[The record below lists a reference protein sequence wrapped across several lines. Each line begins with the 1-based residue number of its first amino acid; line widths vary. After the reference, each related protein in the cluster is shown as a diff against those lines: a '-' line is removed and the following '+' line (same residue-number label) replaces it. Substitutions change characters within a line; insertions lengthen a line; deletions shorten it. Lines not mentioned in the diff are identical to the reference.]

1 MNKYKIGKYIVKAD
15 SICDAV
21 TIVKTIKNSITD
33 QRVFGFGNFPYEY
46 WLKNNDGEWF
56 LAAFSK
62 KKYERF
68 EVEALR
74 KKFTLKNGKLP
85 DYQEKIVDSIK
96 DGKYVS
102 ELKPGD
108 VITKKDGSKWD
119 VVLVRHTPFGIQVR
133 MNSKTSPV
141 KTEEI
146 TYRPTDMLAYDSV
159 KDSTGSDIVSEV
171 KRAYPGVEVSQIA
184 ENRSI
189 RGENYRKTELRFN
202 FKKIPDKFES
212 ANRMFSYIER
222 KYSDD
227 VQVFQK
233 SDKTY
238 VVIIFENLKKDSFQ
252 KDSRRINYD
261 DDIIEVTL
269 NGKVVFRGYAEDW
282 LDNNFDSNFKWTG
295 SQYEASNAKG
305 KWVVRVIDSF
315 QKDSLTV
322 RDVIQSLI
330 NEETSAI
337 SSYNVA
343 LETLKDHIP
352 DEAYEAIKAI
362 RDDEQ
367 RHVENLYAVLN
378 GNVTAKNLEN

>member
-1 MNKYKIGKYIVKAD
+1 MKKYKIDNYIVKAD
-15 SICDAV
+15 SIRDAV
-21 TIVKTIKNSITD
+21 TIVKTINNSVKD
-33 QRVFGFGNFPYEY
+33 KRVFGFGNFPYEY
-46 WLKNNDGEWF
+46 WLKNNDGGWF

-62 KKYERF
+62 KKYDRSEI
-68 EVEALR
+68 EALR
-74 KKFTLKNGKLP
+74 KKYMLKNGKLP
-85 DYQEKIVDSIK
+85 DYQEKIVDSVKDAELHSIK
-96 DGKYVS
+96 FEGARIEYAESNHNTSGVDTWTTPDKINKWLERENLSAYEKYKKRGGGYDKIHIDFKYLIDGKHYAFHALRVDIGESSKFHKIENGDIDYVTQVIEKHFKHS
-102 ELKPGD
+102 DTLPQGLKR
-108 VITKKDGSKWD
+108 
-119 VVLVRHTPFGIQVR
+119 L
-133 MNSKTSPV
+133 
-141 KTEEI
+141 
-146 TYRPTDMLAYDSV
+146 DSV
-159 KDSTGSDIVSEV
+159 
-171 KRAYPGVEVSQIA
+171 
-184 ENRSI
+184 
-189 RGENYRKTELRFN
+189 
-202 FKKIPDKFES
+202 
-212 ANRMFSYIER
+212 
-222 KYSDD
+222 
-227 VQVFQK
+227 
-233 SDKTY
+233 
-238 VVIIFENLKKDSFQ
+238 

-352 DEAYEAIKAI
+352 AEAYEAIKAI

-378 GNVTAKNLEN
+378 GNVTPKNLEN

>member
-15 SICDAV
+15 SIHDAV
-21 TIVKTIKNSITD
+21 TIVKTIKNSLKDAETPLIKFDGARIEYAESNHNTNGVNTWTTPDKINKWLENENLSAYEKYKKSGGGYDKIYIDFKYLVDGKHYVFHGLRTD
-33 QRVFGFGNFPYEY
+33 IGASTKVDKIDNGDIDYVTKLIEKHF
-46 WLKNNDGEWF
+46 
-56 LAAFSK
+56 
-62 KKYERF
+62 
-68 EVEALR
+68 
-74 KKFTLKNGKLP
+74 KNGGALP
-85 DYQEKIVDSIK
+85 R
-96 DGKYVS
+96 G
-102 ELKPGD
+102 LKP
-108 VITKKDGSKWD
+108 
-119 VVLVRHTPFGIQVR
+119 L
-133 MNSKTSPV
+133 
-141 KTEEI
+141 
-146 TYRPTDMLAYDSV
+146 DSV
-159 KDSTGSDIVSEV
+159 KD
-171 KRAYPGVEVSQIA
+171 A
-184 ENRSI
+184 
-189 RGENYRKTELRFN
+189 
-202 FKKIPDKFES
+202 
-212 ANRMFSYIER
+212 
-222 KYSDD
+222 
-227 VQVFQK
+227 
-233 SDKTY
+233 
-238 VVIIFENLKKDSFQ
+238 
-252 KDSRRINYD
+252 RRINYD

-352 DEAYEAIKAI
+352 AEAYEAIKAI

-378 GNVTAKNLEN
+378 GNVTPKNLEN